1 MDLVRRVSGELLR
14 SLSAES
20 ASLAE
25 PAELSAPTRIDV
37 DVYEADVEEPEWG
50 WYDEQD
56 PHLEPG
62 AGPHGGGGAAHAAGP
77 HGGAAGGPPRWAGCA
92 EFNTS
97 ECNCRS

>member
-77 HGGAAGGPPRWAGCA
+77 HGGRRARRRARPTAAAA
-92 EFNTS
+92 A
-97 ECNCRS
+97 RSSTRR